1 MIFLWPDA
9 GAYVCASEV
18 SLTQLVSMG
27 LTAISVH
34 VEVPDAAVSESFGG
48 VQMVKLNKLG
58 I

>member
-9 GAYVCASEV
+9 GAYICASKV

-27 LTAISVH
+27 ITAISVR
-34 VEVPDAAVSESFGG
+34 VEVPDAAVSKSFGSI
-48 VQMVKLNKLG
+48 QMVKLNKLS